1 MLVFDRNSS
10 KTLSYRIPLLILVFY
25 IAAVQTK
32 SQQPPALAITTFP
45 YVESFE
51 YVYGQWEQDE
61 ADDFDWTVNVSVTP
75 FDGTGPVEA
84 YDGECYI
91 FTRASEHYPFKRA
104 SIISP
109 LMDISQLNDP
119 VLSFAYHMY
128 GEHIGNLQVWVS
140 IDDGKSWNELIC
152 AYNGNKGER
161 WYVAH
166 FDIQRYSGQ
175 GIRFKFEGTT
185 GNGVLGDLAIDYIF
199 IGEGSDFSFRDER
212 KVMAWQE

>member
-1 MLVFDRNSS
+1 MLVFGKNNS
-10 KTLSYRIPLLILVFY
+10 KTLSYIPLFIFVFC
-25 IAAVQTK
+25 IAAIRAN
-32 SQQPPALAITTFP
+32 SQPPPALAITAFP
-45 YVESFE
+45 FVESFE

-75 FDGTGPVEA
+75 YDGTGPVSA

-91 FTRASEHYPFKRA
+91 YTRASEHYPFKRA

-109 LMDISQLNDP
+109 RVDISQLQDP

-128 GEHIGNLQVWVS
+128 GKDMGHLQVWVS

-166 FDIQRYSGQ
+166 FGIQRYSGQ

-185 GNGVLGDLAIDYIF
+185 GDGVLGDLAIDYVF

-212 KVMAWQE
+212 KDMAWQE

>member
-1 MLVFDRNSS
+1 MLVLDKNCS
-10 KTLSYRIPLLILVFY
+10 KTLSYIVPLFILVFC
-25 IAAVQTK
+25 ISAIQAI
-32 SQQPPALAITTFP
+32 SQPPPALSITTFP

-51 YVYGQWEQDE
+51 YVYGQWQQDV

-75 FDGTGPVEA
+75 YDGTGPVSA

-91 FTRASEHYPFKRA
+91 YTRASEHYPFKRA
-104 SIISP
+104 CIISP
-109 LMDISQLNDP
+109 RVDISQLQDP

-128 GEHIGNLQVWVS
+128 GEHMGKLQVWVS
-140 IDDGKSWNELIC
+140 VDDGKSWNELIC

-166 FDIQRYSGQ
+166 FDIQKYSGQ

-185 GNGVLGDLAIDYIF
+185 GDGVLGDLAIDYVF

-212 KVMAWQE
+212 KDMAWQE